1 MSQSMVSCSIR
12 KSDVLDKMASS
23 YEENK
28 NLRARV
34 RRLEEQASQKR
45 EASSKEVE
53 ELHRDAAAAR
63 LAAAAAREEE
73 ESLRKSEYLIYRVF
87 SIIPSGS
94 CG

>member
-1 MSQSMVSCSIR
+1 MPQSMVSCSVQ

-34 RRLEEQASQKR
+34 RRLKEQASQKG

-53 ELHRDAAAAR
+53 ELCRDAAAAR
-63 LAAAAAREEE
+63 LATTAARQEA
-73 ESLRKSEYLIYRVF
+73 
-87 SIIPSGS
+87 
-94 CG
+94 

>member
-1 MSQSMVSCSIR
+1 
-12 KSDVLDKMASS
+12 MASS

-45 EASSKEVE
+45 EVSTKEVE
-53 ELHRDAAAAR
+53 ELHRDATAAPRKEA
-63 LAAAAAREEE
+63 
-73 ESLRKSEYLIYRVF
+73 ESLRKGEYLICRVF
-87 SIIPSGS
+87 STIPSGS